1 MLSVNFIMS
10 QVMGLLATL
19 ILCSSYIV
27 KNKEKFLFLGIVG
40 DLVYGLSFVFV
51 NSIGTGIITI
61 LSCIQ
66 STSFYYCEKHNK
78 KMPVFVAGIFISLFL
93 IAGILNMD
101 SLWDIVPIVVCVYYT
116 FALYAKDLKKIRM
129 LYIIPNAILI
139 AYDIVVTAY
148 ASAFEDGFE
157 ATFLAIILV
166 TDYAKNRKKISVR
179 KIATLKQNSRIYQ
192 QKITLGLQSN
202 RYVFETS
209 DNNNYQKQ
217 YTRPFIEKL
226 RHGHLKPPG
235 IILGVKKLLEKSSS
249 FLCKKF
255 LCENY

>member
-1 MLSVNFIMS
+1 MLSVNFVMS
-10 QVMGLLATL
+10 QIMGFLATL

-40 DLVYGLSFVFV
+40 DLVYGLSFIFV

-66 STSFYYCEKHNK
+66 FTSFYFCERKNIK
-78 KMPVFVAGIFISLFL
+78 LPKFIAGIFACLFVVIGL
-93 IAGILNMD
+93 LNMD
-101 SLWDIVPIVVCVYYT
+101 SLWDIIPIVIYVYYT
-116 FALYAKDLKKIRM
+116 FTLYVKDLEKIKI
-129 LYIIPNAILI
+129 LYVIPNAVLV

-166 TDYAKNRKKISVR
+166 TDYAKNRKKFSIK
-179 KIATLKQNSRIYQ
+179 KIATLKQNSKIYQ
-192 QKITLGLQSN
+192 QKKVYDLQSD

-209 DNNNYQKQ
+209 DNNNFYKQ
-217 YTRPFIEKL
+217 QISSPFVEIIRL
-226 RHGHLKPPG
+226 DYLKPPG
-235 IILGVKKLLEKSSS
+235 V
-249 FLCKKF
+249 
-255 LCENY
+255 YA